1 MSLRDVRPLHPLE
14 HHPSYRAAIAAAS
27 PIAALASRLPH
38 QTIASTLAVVC
49 GDLALGFCAPVG
61 SAERRRA
68 HHRAWVRIRQ
78 IERVVTDAQ
87 EQRLAAPEVIDKARR
102 AVDRAD
108 VLIGAL
114 PGVVATV

>member
-1 MSLRDVRPLHPLE
+1 MSLRDGRPLHPLQ

-27 PIAALASRLPH
+27 PVAALAARLPE
-38 QTIASTLAVVC
+38 QTVAAQLAVVC
-49 GDLALGFCAPVG
+49 GDLAFGFSAPVG
-61 SAERRRA
+61 SSERQRA
-68 HHRAWVRIRQ
+68 FHRAWVRIRQ
-78 IERVVTDAQ
+78 IERVVSDAR

-114 PGVVATV
+114 PGVIPTV